1 MAYTTH
7 SDSSPSSGN
16 NTSYINAALASL
28 VPNNPYHPSATAI
41 NWPANYDLFVNKT
54 NDQQVSVS
62 VSDETHAVS
71 EIADSGL
78 YLNHKPRRGTTI
90 NATAGAVIDSSLT
103 DYNHGVIYFSTLPT
117 SEFTVTYLADPDKY
131 YGEYLTQIQDV
142 LHKLEIWAGA
152 GSTMN
157 EGVRTAEVLINST
170 NSKVDSKLPHN
181 IHIADLGKDITFQS
195 DAADTA
201 GNTINLGNSYD
212 IVTVNAK
219 EFNVFRGTF
228 NDGNTGDPITVTIS
242 DHSGDT
248 VNMSGLVNMS
258 PTGITRAT
266 GISYAAITGALFT
279 TDSGRDGGDNDAL
292 RVFGDVFIAGDLF
305 TMGNHTVQ
313 NVTTTSSFNV
323 FTDNIR
329 VKGDSYLGDGSVDN
343 VYIAGPTTATGKI
356 TAKDNIEVAKSISFT
371 NNGGTTVSTVD
382 GLDASYIANRH
393 TYMRPAGPDW
403 CGDSINICS
412 FGITAGTGNVNG
424 GYEGSTTHAAAVGK
438 NLIDTSAATAYA
450 LTGVSYY
457 TGRFSDG
464 NWIADIRSGP
474 DVGQKV
480 PVVKWDPTITGW
492 ELSRSLSTLQDS
504 GVSYRVCNPHYNLPD
519 FVSVAGTTFTISA
532 SATSPVVAD
541 VRGIVKVCDAIAT
554 KDMENVTGRHYLF
567 MSNENADAGG
577 LNSLESNPVWYT
589 QTHGVPS
596 DKSIVVGHVD
606 VTGATPAVNSNS
618 LVVYQQSNKYDST
631 WLRLSDLTANNYLEH
646 PQGADTNHNI
656 FYHNLGGEYRIH
668 DVKFTIFG
676 APNDAAGTAP
686 DLSDIEIF
694 TPNDTVSNNLH
705 ISGFNDRSFEIRLG
719 SGAPLNQVQW
729 FRIIAEIR

>member
-7 SDSSPSSGN
+7 SNSSPEN
-16 NTSYINAALASL
+16 NTSYINTSNVSL
-28 VPNNPYHPSATAI
+28 VPNNPYNPNATTI
-41 NWPANYDLFVNKT
+41 NWPTSYDLFVNKT

-71 EIADSGL
+71 EITADSGL

-90 NATAGAVIDSSLT
+90 TATDGIIDASLT
-103 DYNHGVIYFSTLPT
+103 DYNHGIIYFSTLPT
-117 SEFTVTYLADPDKY
+117 VEVTLTYLADPDKY

-142 LHKLEIWAGA
+142 LHKIEIWAGA
-152 GSTMN
+152 GSSIN

-170 NSKVDSKLPHN
+170 NTKVDSKLPHN

-195 DAADTA
+195 DAANTV

-212 IVTVNAK
+212 LVTVNAK

-228 NDGNTGDPITVTIS
+228 NDGNTGDPVVATIT

-248 VNMSGLVNMS
+248 VNMRGLVNLS

-266 GISYAAITGALFT
+266 GITFAAITGALFT
-279 TDSGRDGGDNDAL
+279 TQSGRDGGANDAL
-292 RVFGDVFIAGDLF
+292 RVFGDTFIAGDLF
-305 TMGNHTVQ
+305 TMGNHVVQ

-323 FTDNIR
+323 FTDNML
-329 VKGDSYLGDGSVDN
+329 VKGDSFLGDATTDN

-356 TAKDNIEVAKSISFT
+356 TAKDNLEITKSISFT
-371 NNGGTTVSTVD
+371 NNDSTTVSTVD

-412 FGITAGTGNVNG
+412 FGVTAGTGNVNG
-424 GYEGSTTHAAAVGK
+424 GYEGSTTHPAVVGK

-457 TGRFSDG
+457 TGRFNDG

-480 PVVKWDPTITGW
+480 PIVKWDPAITGW

-532 SATSPVVAD
+532 TATSPVVAD
-541 VRGIVKVCDAIAT
+541 VRGIVKVCNSNT
-554 KDMENVTGRHYLF
+554 PVSMQSVTGRHYLF

-577 LNSLESNPVWYT
+577 LNSLESNPIWYT
-589 QTHGVPS
+589 ETHGVPS

-606 VTGATPAVNSNS
+606 VTGATPVVDDTS
-618 LVVYQQSNKYDST
+618 LVTYQQSNKYDST
-631 WLRLSDLTANNYLEH
+631 WLRLTDLTSNNYLEH
-646 PQGADTNHNI
+646 PQGADTDHNI

-676 APNDAAGTAP
+676 APDDAAGTAP

-694 TPNDTVSNNLH
+694 TPNDTVTNNLH

-729 FRIIAEIR
+729 FRLIAEIR

>member
-7 SDSSPSSGN
+7 SDSSPEN
-16 NTSYINAALASL
+16 NTSYINTGLVSL
-28 VPNNPYHPSATAI
+28 VPNNPYNPNATTI
-41 NWPANYDLFVNKT
+41 NWPTNYDLFVNKT
-54 NDQQVSVS
+54 NDQQISVS
-62 VSDETHAVS
+62 VSDETHATS
-71 EIADSGL
+71 EITASGL

-90 NATAGAVIDSSLT
+90 VAGAGAVIDSGLT

-195 DAADTA
+195 DVGDTT
-201 GNTINLGNSYD
+201 GNTINFGNSYD
-212 IVTVNAK
+212 VVTVNAK

-228 NDGNTGDPITVTIS
+228 NDGNTGDPITVTLS

-258 PTGITRAT
+258 PTGVTRMT
-266 GISYAAITGALFT
+266 GLTQSAITGLLFNTSTHAT
-279 TDSGRDGGDNDAL
+279 TGRFTGELDAL
-292 RVFGDVFIAGDLF
+292 RVFGNAVIL
-305 TMGNHTVQ
+305 GNLHTLGSHTVI
-313 NVTTTSSFNV
+313 NATTTIDYNLFQDGIQINGNSFLGNGTEDNLYVSGPSSF
-323 FTDNIR
+323 
-329 VKGDSYLGDGSVDN
+329 
-343 VYIAGPTTATGKI
+343 TGKI
-356 TAKDNIEVAKSISFT
+356 TAKDNIEVAKSVSFT

-424 GYEGSTTHAAAVGK
+424 GYEGSTTHAATVGK
-438 NLIDTSAATAYA
+438 NLIDTSAATSYA
-450 LTGVSYY
+450 LTGIEYY

-480 PVVKWDPTITGW
+480 PIVKWDPAVTGW

-504 GVSYRVCNPHYNLPD
+504 GVSYRVYNPHYNLPD
-519 FVSVAGTTFTISA
+519 FVSVAGRTFTITA
-532 SATSPVVAD
+532 SATNPIVAN
-541 VRGIVKVCDAIAT
+541 VRGIVKVCDTTTT
-554 KDMENVTGRHYLF
+554 KDMEDVAGRHYLF

-589 QTHGVPS
+589 ETHGVPS
-596 DKSIVVGHVD
+596 DRSIVVGHVD
-606 VTGATPAVNSNS
+606 VTGSTPTAADPNS
-618 LVVYQQSNKYDST
+618 LVIYQESDKYDST
-631 WLRLSDLTANNYLEH
+631 WLKVSDLTAGNLTAH
-646 PQGADTNHNI
+646 PAGGAANHVV
-656 FYHNLGGEYRIH
+656 FYHNLGGEYRVH
-668 DVKFTIFG
+668 DVHFTILG
-676 APNDAAGTAP
+676 AGTLGDGP
-686 DLSDIEIF
+686 DVAGGAHVFSPSDANNQDFHIDGF
-694 TPNDTVSNNLH
+694 TDRQFEMHVNNP
-705 ISGFNDRSFEIRLG
+705 GVDWIR
-719 SGAPLNQVQW
+719 V
-729 FRIIAEIR
+729 IAEIR